1 MENEN
6 IKTTAEYT
14 LRIPNDAMDKL
25 YYIASYN
32 NRPLSRELRALILNF
47 IQEFEVKHGKIFITE
62 EIKNKIMR
70 RKRTKNNTQA

>member
-47 IQEFEVKHGKIFITE
+47 IQEFEVKH
-62 EIKNKIMR
+62 R
-70 RKRTKNNTQA
+70 